1 MKHLVATSLVFMIAV
16 VSALAVLP
24 TQTAFAGDC
33 GGQTSIFPRW
43 YDDLCVDSATQKDAN
58 GQPKKEIMS
67 PNDFNKNGTTAE
79 DTASGLSMWL
89 GVIAM
94 NIVKILLTVVAY
106 VSLAFVIYG
115 GFKFMVSG
123 DSSAGITAARK
134 IIQNALIGLV
144 ISIMSVA
151 IIGLIAGAV
160 VG

>member
-1 MKHLVATSLVFMIAV
+1 VKHFIATSLVFMIAV
-16 VSALAVLP
+16 VSALTVLP
-24 TQTAFAGDC
+24 TQVVLAGSC
-33 GGQTSIFPRW
+33 SGESSIFPRW
-43 YDDLCVDSATQKDAN
+43 YDDLCASDGKTLL
-58 GQPKKEIMS
+58 S
-67 PNDFNKNGTTAE
+67 PNNMGSTGSTAE
-79 DTASGLSMWL
+79 DTASNLSLWL

-106 VSLAFVIYG
+106 VSLGFVIYG

-151 IIGLIAGAV
+151 IIGVIAGAV

>member
-1 MKHLVATSLVFMIAV
+1 
-16 VSALAVLP
+16 
-24 TQTAFAGDC
+24 
-33 GGQTSIFPRW
+33 
-43 YDDLCVDSATQKDAN
+43 
-58 GQPKKEIMS
+58 
-67 PNDFNKNGTTAE
+67 
-79 DTASGLSMWL
+79 
-89 GVIAM
+89 M

-106 VSLAFVIYG
+106 VSLGFVIYG

-151 IIGLIAGAV
+151 IIGVIAGAV